1 MSKFKGP
8 DVEESVACN
17 LIPMIDIMFLLLLF
31 FMLSADMT
39 QRELE
44 EVKLPVAD
52 KAKQDD
58 KAKEN
63 EVFSTVNVT
72 HGEIACPANDPDNKV
87 PGGCKDLDHWVTK
100 VYGREYDN
108 KNWGGLKEELN
119 TLAHQVGEKEEGSG
133 EGGKGYYSKRHISLR
148 CDANTP
154 FRHVQM
160 VIQNCAEVGL
170 YKIEVS
176 AEKPALP
183 GDPK

>member
-1 MSKFKGP
+1 MSRKKP
-8 DVEESVACN
+8 PTVKEDVTCN

-44 EVKLPVAD
+44 EVKLPIAD

-58 KAKEN
+58 KAKED
-63 EVFSTVNVT
+63 EVFSTVNVS
-72 HGEIACPANDPDNKV
+72 HGDIACPANDPDNKV
-87 PGGCKDLDHWVTK
+87 PGGCKDIDHWVTK
-100 VYGREYDN
+100 VYGREYDT

-119 TLAHQVGEKEEGSG
+119 SLARQDKEEGSDT
-133 EGGKGYYSKRHISLR
+133 GGKPFYSKRHISLR

-160 VIQNCAEVGL
+160 VIQTCSEVGL

-176 AEKPALP
+176 AEKPLLP
-183 GDPK
+183 GEK